1 MVGKKRE
8 NSLIDVQ
15 DTAYAFEFTG
25 ERLCLD
31 FVNTLSER
39 GSSVPEEHLNSY
51 ADLLAWSRQAGIV
64 DEQRGEQLQALSEGQ
79 PGRAGQEIE
88 QARWARELLFRIF
101 SALTG
106 GQSPRQ
112 EDLEQFNALLAATM
126 KHARIAPGDSGFVW
140 DWSEGQDRLELP
152 LWIVVRD
159 AADLLTSRELSRV
172 RTCASDDCDWLFLD
186 TSKNRSRRW
195 CDMKSCGNR
204 AKARRHYGRKKGSAA
219 E

>member
-1 MVGKKRE
+1 MVE
-8 NSLIDVQ
+8 TQ
-15 DTAYAFEFTG
+15 DKAYAFDFTG

-31 FVNTLSER
+31 FVNTLAGR
-39 GSSVPEEHLNSY
+39 RSSAPEEHLNSY

-64 DEQRGEQLQALSEGQ
+64 DGQRGEQLQALSEGQ
-79 PGRAGQEIE
+79 PGRAGQEIK

-106 GQSPRQ
+106 GQSPSR
-112 EDLEQFNALLAATM
+112 EDLEQFNALLAVSM
-126 KHARIAPGDSGFVW
+126 KHTRIAPSDGGFVW
-140 DWSEGQDRLELP
+140 GWSEDQDRLELP
-152 LWIVVRD
+152 LWIIVRD
-159 AADLLTSRELSRV
+159 AAELLTSQELSRV
-172 RTCASDDCDWLFLD
+172 RICASDDCGWLFLD

-204 AKARRHYGRKKGSAA
+204 AKARRHYGRKKGAAA

>member
-1 MVGKKRE
+1 MVE
-8 NSLIDVQ
+8 TQ
-15 DTAYAFEFTG
+15 DKAYFEFTG

-31 FVNTLSER
+31 FVNTFSER

-64 DEQRGEQLQALSEGQ
+64 DEQRVEQLQTLSEGQ

-88 QARWARELLFRIF
+88 RARWAREFLFRIF
-101 SALTG
+101 SALAG

-112 EDLEQFNALLAATM
+112 EDLEHFNVLLAAAM
-126 KHARIAPGDSGFVW
+126 KHARIAPGDGGFVW
-140 DWSEGQDRLELP
+140 DWREDQDRLELP

-159 AADLLTSRELSRV
+159 AADLLTSQELSRV